1 MNHLIDLIESY
12 ARHFQLEQQG
22 HLNRADDYFS
32 RLHSSL
38 AAHSEAVS
46 RSSVVAYREGLAGVP
61 YNPGYQPWEAEA
73 WETGVADSA
82 NR

>member
-1 MNHLIDLIESY
+1 MKHITDLIESY
-12 ARHFQLEQQG
+12 ARHFHMEQQG

-38 AAHSEAVS
+38 VTHSEAVS

-61 YNPGYQPWEAEA
+61 YNPAYQPWEAEA
-73 WETGVADSA
+73 WESGRKD
-82 NR
+82 RG